1 MRAAS
6 PTAVA
11 RLSSVVWFV
20 LAVLVIIQAY
30 LLLHEGGH
38 ALAAMAVGTTVTGV
52 DARLWSDRPH
62 VSYGSGSASQGQRAF
77 TTAAGTLLPL
87 IVGLAALFAL
97 PRRLPARYAV
107 IRIGAAAGALAGLL
121 PWLVLPWPSMDA
133 SASNDDTVRFTLQTG
148 WPPAL
153 VVALAA
159 AILVGGAAV
168 VWWRIGGRDELRALG
183 QTRSELLS
191 TSPRDVGVVAAVLIG
206 LFLVAVALHAFTGGA
221 TADAGVPSDVPPPPS
236 HEPLF
241 DVQLDG
247 SEFEATFAGGVA
259 QGETVFLVLRFEAL
273 AGGPFRVTLVDAAG
287 DEHALASFGADTTM
301 GVASSEPRVGP
312 PSGPWRVRLVA
323 EDTVGRIR
331 AWTLEPSEPDGD
343 VPGS

>member
-1 MRAAS
+1 MEGTS
-6 PTAVA
+6 PTVVG

-30 LLLHEGGH
+30 LLLHELGH
-38 ALAAMAVGTTVTGV
+38 ALAGMAVGTTVTGV

-87 IVGLAALFAL
+87 IVGLAALFAR

-107 IRIGAAAGALAGLL
+107 IRIGVAAGALAGLL
-121 PWLVLPWPSMDA
+121 PWLVLPWPAMHA
-133 SASNDDTVRFTLQTG
+133 SAPNDDTVRFTLQSG

-153 VVALAA
+153 VVGLAA
-159 AILVGGAAV
+159 LVLVGAAAV

-183 QTRSELLS
+183 PTRSELLS
-191 TSPRDVGVVAAVLIG
+191 TRPRDVGGVAAVLMG
-206 LFLVAVALHAFTGGA
+206 LLLIAVALHAWSGGA
-221 TADAGVPSDVPPPPS
+221 AADAGVPTEVPPPPS
-236 HEPLF
+236 HAPLF
-241 DVQLDG
+241 DVHLDG
-247 SEFEATFAGGVA
+247 SAFDATFPGGVA
-259 QGETVFLVLRFEAL
+259 HGETIVLVLRFEAL

-287 DEHALASFGADTTM
+287 DEHSLASFGADTTM
-301 GVASSEPRVGP
+301 GVARSEPRVGP
-312 PSGPWRVRLVA
+312 PSGPWHLRLVA

-331 AWTLEPSEPDGD
+331 ARTLEPLEPAIV

>member
-1 MRAAS
+1 MRATS

-30 LLLHEGGH
+30 LLLHELGH
-38 ALAAMAVGTTVTGV
+38 ALAGMAVGTTVTGV

-87 IVGLAALFAL
+87 LVGLAALFAL

-121 PWLVLPWPSMDA
+121 PWLVLPWPAMHA
-133 SASNDDTVRFTLQTG
+133 SAPNDDTVRFTLQTG

-159 AILVGGAAV
+159 AVLVGGAAL

-191 TSPRDVGVVAAVLIG
+191 TRPRDVGGVAAVLIG

-236 HEPLF
+236 HAPLF

-273 AGGPFRVTLVDAAG
+273 AGGPFRVTLVDATG

-301 GVASSEPRVGP
+301 GVASSAPRVGP
-312 PSGPWRVRLVA
+312 PSGPWRLRLVA

-331 AWTLEPSEPDGD
+331 AWTLEPSSSVRVGA
-343 VPGS
+343 GS